1 LGIGVGLALLA
12 VWYYQAS
19 LNIQVFEQGLIYTKA
34 GATRV
39 IRWDDIES
47 VQQQVVKHS
56 VNFIPVGTSH
66 TYTIRTAS
74 AGTLK
79 LTDSI
84 GKVAQ
89 LGALI
94 QGETFK
100 RLMPRAIETYNG
112 GGTLQYG
119 KLSISQVGIGNGKE
133 TVPWAQVKGVQV
145 SNGYIAVKKE
155 GKWLTWANVA
165 VAQTPNFFVFLALV
179 DRIVGLKG

>member
-1 LGIGVGLALLA
+1 MIFLVIGYL
-12 VWYYQAS
+12 QS
-19 LNIQVFEQGLIYTKA
+19 RQRIEIFEQGLTYVKG

-39 IRWDDIES
+39 IRWEDIES
-47 VQQQVVKHS
+47 VRQQVVRQH
-56 VNFIPVGTSH
+56 VYFIPIATLH
-66 TYTIRTAS
+66 TYTIRTIQ
-74 AGTLK
+74 GETLK
-79 LTDSI
+79 LHNSI
-84 GKVAQ
+84 GKVGR

-119 KLSISQVGIGNGKE
+119 KLSISQAGIGNGKE